1 MQEDMPS
8 KREFQIEIEYLIDE
22 RNVAQRKIKDIKEI
36 LAKKEKQIEQYKEKI
51 SDLEEDK
58 KDYSVETDYL
68 VRKVDVLLENN
79 KTHIAEI
86 KQLNQ
91 EKRAAIEK
99 INLLEQ
105 ELRKV
110 DENSYRIY
118 KDLAR

>member
-1 MQEDMPS
+1 
-8 KREFQIEIEYLIDE
+8 
-22 RNVAQRKIKDIKEI
+22 
-36 LAKKEKQIEQYKEKI
+36 
-51 SDLEEDK
+51 
-58 KDYSVETDYL
+58 
-68 VRKVDVLLENN
+68 LLENN